1 VLQKLCAAIIHFLGF
16 KEENHH
22 AHFNDMS
29 QQLCQ
34 SLLATF
40 CFLGD
45 SGKDLNVKDV
55 ILEALTLFSP
65 ATLKS
70 SFQILQEDTQFQIDA
85 KVDEDIARSVR
96 TANLIQADLVSPTIA
111 LTSAFLTVKCTL
123 CFLTLTWHSGIKSCV
138 VPQHAS
144 LLLSTIMNI
153 LRGSHSS
160 YQSSVMRDA
169 LLTAV
174 AVSGY
179 SCIPDDACVV
189 EQDIFWDLAIQSEP
203 TNFIAASAFAHR
215 IMVTVQNSDPL
226 SLVEAWDYLRDAL
239 LLILSHR
246 FAEEHEALALLVCP
260 VLCTAMTKIA
270 QTTSPAS
277 SHRLGQ

>member
-85 KVDEDIARSVR
+85 KVDEDIARSVSQP
-96 TANLIQADLVSPTIA
+96 N
-111 LTSAFLTVKCTL
+111 
-123 CFLTLTWHSGIKSCV
+123 
-138 VPQHAS
+138 
-144 LLLSTIMNI
+144 
-153 LRGSHSS
+153 SS
-160 YQSSVMRDA
+160 
-169 LLTAV
+169 
-174 AVSGY
+174 
-179 SCIPDDACVV
+179 
-189 EQDIFWDLAIQSEP
+189 
-203 TNFIAASAFAHR
+203 
-215 IMVTVQNSDPL
+215 
-226 SLVEAWDYLRDAL
+226 
-239 LLILSHR
+239 
-246 FAEEHEALALLVCP
+246 
-260 VLCTAMTKIA
+260 
-270 QTTSPAS
+270 
-277 SHRLGQ
+277 